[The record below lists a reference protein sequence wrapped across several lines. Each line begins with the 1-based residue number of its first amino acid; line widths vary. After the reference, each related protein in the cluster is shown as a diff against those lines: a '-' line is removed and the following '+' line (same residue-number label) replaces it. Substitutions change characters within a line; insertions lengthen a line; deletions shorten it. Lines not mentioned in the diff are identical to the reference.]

1 MQMFGKT
8 ASNTPTNYRSG
19 LFSLAIAALC
29 LGACAAPEVLTPRDG
44 TVPNGIDLSGNW
56 QIQAASARDQRRIRE
71 AIRKT
76 DGVADDDLFGRNSSQ
91 SSQSRSR
98 SRSGQISGSGGL
110 VYVFLELGEALKITQ
125 TDHGLFIS
133 FDRSVVEEYRFGGS
147 QVVSVGQVVAQRVVG
162 WQDDTLIVETLDRNR
177 MKLTERFRLIE
188 DEQVLERTIVLR
200 SKELE
205 EETVVQLFDR
215 VTR

>member
-8 ASNTPTNYRSG
+8 GSNTPTNYRTG
-19 LFSLAIAALC
+19 LFSLAIAALY
-29 LGACAAPEVLTPRDG
+29 LVACAAPEVLTPRDG

-188 DEQVLERTIVLR
+188 DKQVLERTIVLR